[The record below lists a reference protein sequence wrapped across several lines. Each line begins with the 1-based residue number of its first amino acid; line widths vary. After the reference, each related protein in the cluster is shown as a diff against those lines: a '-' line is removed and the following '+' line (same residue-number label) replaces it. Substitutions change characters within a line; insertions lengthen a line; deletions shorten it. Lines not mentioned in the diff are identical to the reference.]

1 MYLPRKINGHDGD
14 RMLQPASSL
23 SSPWWTVFAGAIA
36 CALGAG
42 VLVIYT
48 FGVLASA
55 MAAEFGWSRAVHA
68 NSLTCFLIF
77 SGLGGLLL
85 GPLIDRFGVR
95 RPAATLVTIFG
106 VSIASLAWL
115 PAAARAVYLSFDNR
129 G

>member
-1 MYLPRKINGHDGD
+1 
-14 RMLQPASSL
+14 MLQDARLPASST
-23 SSPWWTVFAGAIA
+23 SRWWTVVAGALG

-55 MAAEFGWSRAVHA
+55 MAAEFGWSRTVYA

-77 SGLGGLLL
+77 SGLGSLML

-95 RPAATLVTIFG
+95 RPAAVLVGVFG
-106 VSIASLAWL
+106 MSIAALAWV
-115 PAAARAVYLSFDNR
+115 AATPLAVYLLF
-129 G
+129 